1 LARGVRVVMPD
12 PESAMKNTLL
22 IIATFAGL
30 ASIASAASNDSD
42 TPAYVLPTYV
52 VTAPRHADAEQR
64 IADRLKEFRAEA
76 RHNAI
81 VAPSPAMPK
90 VRTAVA
96 ENAAKVPLTK
106 VAKS

>member
-1 LARGVRVVMPD
+1 MPD
-12 PESAMKNTLL
+12 PEFTMKKNFLL
-22 IIATFAGL
+22 IATLAGL
-30 ASIASAASNDSD
+30 ASLASAASNDNA

-52 VTAPRHADAEQR
+52 VTAPRHADAELR
-64 IADRLKEFRAEA
+64 IADRLKEFRDEA

-81 VAPSPAMPK
+81 AAPSPALPK

-96 ENAAKVPLTK
+96 EHAGSAPLTK

>member
-1 LARGVRVVMPD
+1 
-12 PESAMKNTLL
+12 MKNNFFV
-22 IIATFAGL
+22 IATLAGL
-30 ASIASAASNDSD
+30 ASIASAASNDID

-52 VTAPRHADAEQR
+52 VTAPRQADAELR
-64 IADRLKEFRAEA
+64 IADRLKEFRDEA

-81 VAPSPAMPK
+81 AVPSPAMPK

-96 ENAAKVPLTK
+96 EHAGEAPLTK